1 MMCGWLW
8 RKLGLDVL
16 HRTVEVV
23 LLHRQVL
30 LLLQQHLLLQL
41 LPLLQ
46 RLDTGVR
53 YDRWRLPRALHRLL
67 LML

>member
-1 MMCGWLW
+1 LVQASASRMMCGWLW

-53 YDRWRLPRALHRLL
+53 YDR
-67 LML
+67 